1 MEKRLINIL
10 ICCLFVLPIW
20 AQQASKTAQKA
31 AQKKAF
37 TVVIDAGHGGHDPG
51 AMGKLTQEKKLN
63 LEVSQRLE
71 QQIKLH
77 HPDVKVV
84 MTRKNDVFLTL
95 QQRADIVNKNNA
107 DLFICIHTNAAENR
121 NVTGTETFVLG
132 VDKMQSNLDVAMRE
146 NAVMLL
152 EDDYQTTYEG
162 FDPNSVDSY
171 IMFELMQDQY
181 IDQSLNFATLVQH
194 QFTDIGRSDRGV
206 RQAGFWVLHK
216 SACPSVLIEM
226 GFISNINEE
235 KYLASDKGKEDIT
248 NSIYQAFEQYKSAYD
263 RKHGIVKASQTES
276 KPAEV
281 KADKP
286 AEAKVNKPE
295 ETAKPAETKA
305 DKPAETKADKPAEAA
320 KPAEAKADKP
330 VYKVQI
336 FSTLKPVPAGDPT
349 FRGLKNCQ
357 CTKDGKFYK
366 YTYGEDADYQTIL
379 DIQQE
384 LKTKFKDCFI
394 VAFLGNKQI
403 PVKEALQM
411 K

>member
-10 ICCLFVLPIW
+10 ICCLFVLPLS

-263 RKHGIVKASQTES
+263 RKHGIVKASQAES
-276 KPAEV
+276 KPAEA
-281 KADKP
+281 KAAKP
-286 AEAKVNKPE
+286 AEA
-295 ETAKPAETKA
+295 
-305 DKPAETKADKPAEAA
+305 KADKPAEAA
-320 KPAEAKADKP
+320 KPAEAKADKPAEAAKPAEAKADKPAEAAKP

>member
-1 MEKRLINIL
+1 MKKRIIYIL
-10 ICCLFVLPIW
+10 ICCLLGLPTW
-20 AQQASKTAQKA
+20 GQQSNKTAQKA
-31 AQKKAF
+31 AQKRAF

-77 HPDVKVV
+77 YPDVKVV

-132 VDKMQSNLDVAMRE
+132 VDKLQSNLDVAMRE

-181 IDQSLNFATLVQH
+181 IDQSLNFATLVQQ

-226 GFISNINEE
+226 GFISNSNEE

-248 NSIYQAFEQYKSAYD
+248 NSIFQAFSQYKSAYD
-263 RKHGIVKASQTES
+263 RKHGIVIAAKSEG
-276 KPAEV
+276 KPSAA

-286 AEAKVNKPE
+286 VAAKTDTPVAAEADKPSA
-295 ETAKPAETKA
+295 AKSDKPVAAKA
-305 DKPAETKADKPAEAA
+305 DKPVAAVEQAELQ
-320 KPAEAKADKP
+320 P

-336 FSTLKPVPAGDPT
+336 FSTLKPVPAGDAT

-357 CTKDGKFYK
+357 YSKDGKYYK
-366 YTYGEDADYQTIL
+366 YTYGEDTDYQTIL

-394 VAFLGNKQI
+394 VAFLGDKQI

>member
-1 MEKRLINIL
+1 MKKRIIYIL
-10 ICCLFVLPIW
+10 ICCLLGLPTW
-20 AQQASKTAQKA
+20 GQQSNKTAQKA
-31 AQKKAF
+31 AQKRAF

-77 HPDVKVV
+77 YPDVKVV

-132 VDKMQSNLDVAMRE
+132 VDKLQSNLDVAMRE

-181 IDQSLNFATLVQH
+181 IDQSLNFATLVQQ

-226 GFISNINEE
+226 GFISNSNEE

-248 NSIYQAFEQYKSAYD
+248 NSIFQAFSQYKSAYD
-263 RKHGIVKASQTES
+263 RKHGIVIAAKSEG
-276 KPAEV
+276 KPSAA

-286 AEAKVNKPE
+286 V
-295 ETAKPAETKA
+295 
-305 DKPAETKADKPAEAA
+305 
-320 KPAEAKADKP
+320 EAKADKPVAAEADKPSAAKADKPVAAEAEKPVAAVEQAELRP

-336 FSTLKPVPAGDPT
+336 FSTLKPVPAGDAT

-357 CTKDGKFYK
+357 YSKDGKYYK
-366 YTYGEDADYQTIL
+366 YTYGEDTDYQTIL

-394 VAFLGNKQI
+394 VAFLGDKQI